1 MHHWENNP
9 SVIGNL
15 QLFVV
20 YEKKCICITAHC
32 AHQIPAHESNQEEA
46 YFGILLHV
54 KHISQSISNVI
65 IHTPKTD
72 VFVIGIPA
80 STELAT
86 SVST

>member
-1 MHHWENNP
+1 MHHWGNNP

-15 QLFVV
+15 HLFVV

-32 AHQIPAHESNQEEA
+32 AHQIPACESNQEEA